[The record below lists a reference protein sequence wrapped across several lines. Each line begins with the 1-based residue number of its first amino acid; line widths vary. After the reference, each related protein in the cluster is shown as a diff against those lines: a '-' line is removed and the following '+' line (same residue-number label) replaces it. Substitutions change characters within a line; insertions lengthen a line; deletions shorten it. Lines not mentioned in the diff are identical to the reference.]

1 MKVSVIR
8 IVTLIAIVG
17 IFGSIARAA
26 EVKHKFLGVDNK
38 ANNLIYVDQTDP
50 KNNWTTAIPG
60 GSRDM
65 QIIDGNK
72 VLVSHGNGA
81 GEYNLAT
88 GKKLWSVDS
97 FKGINSARRLP
108 CGNTLLGGA
117 GKGGIVIYT
126 IDAKGKKLDELLL
139 KGLGNLRLM
148 RRLKNGNIL
157 LTVGKRV
164 VEVDAKGK
172 IVWEAKIPGKGYKA
186 VRLPCGNTLVSTAG
200 AVVIVEIGADGKTV
214 SSVGGREAHPDILLD
229 CFSGFEALKNGN
241 VVVANWLGHGNMG
254 KAAKHLIEF
263 DRKNKIVWTWGDNKV
278 AKVLT
283 NVLIADDV
291 KPASATTA
299 ADGEWTALFDG
310 KTLGGWTNPYTWG
323 KAAVVDGEIHLTTT
337 KRKFFLTTA
346 KQYADFIFEVEVKMP
361 EGKSNSGFM
370 FRCHRKPNKVFGYQ
384 AEVDPSDRKWSG
396 GLYDEGRRGW
406 LHPNKRKKETIA
418 AFRKNAGDS
427 FKRDDWN
434 KYRIECV
441 GESIKISVNGVM
453 TTDFKDAM
461 DAQGYL
467 ALQHH
472 GEKGKIYRFRNIR
485 VKVIKP
491 AKE

>member
-1 MKVSVIR
+1 M
-8 IVTLIAIVG
+8 LIAIVG

-50 KNNWTTAIPG
+50 KNNWTAAIPS

-126 IDAKGKKLDELLL
+126 IDAKGKTLSELLL

-186 VRLPCGNTLVSTAG
+186 VRLPCGNTLVSTAS
-200 AVVIVEIGADGKTV
+200 AVVIVEIDADGKTV
-214 SSVGGREAHPDILLD
+214 SSVGGRKAHPDILLD

-254 KAAKHLIEF
+254 KDAKHLIEF

-291 KPASATTA
+291 KPAAAA

-310 KTLGGWTNPYTWG
+310 KTLEGWTNPYTWG
-323 KAAVVDGEIHLTTT
+323 KATVVDGEIHLTTT

-406 LHPNKRKKETIA
+406 LHPNKKKKETIA

-441 GESIKISVNGVM
+441 GDRLKISVNGVM
-453 TTDFKDAM
+453 TTDFRDAT

>member
-1 MKVSVIR
+1 MKSSIIR
-8 IVTLIAIVG
+8 IVALIAAVCALAPV
-17 IFGSIARAA
+17 ARAA
-26 EVKHKFLGVDNK
+26 DITHKFLGVDNK
-38 ANNLIYVDQTDP
+38 ANNLIYVDQTDAA
-50 KNNWTTAIPG
+50 KNWTTAIPG
-60 GSRDM
+60 GSRDL

-81 GEYNLAT
+81 GEYDLAT
-88 GKKLWSVDS
+88 GKKLWSIDS
-97 FKGINSARRLP
+97 FRGINSARRLP

-117 GKGGIVIYT
+117 GKGGIAIYT
-126 IDAKGKKLDELLL
+126 VDAKGKTLNTRIL
-139 KGLGNLRLM
+139 KGMRDLRLM
-148 RRLKNGNIL
+148 RALKNGNIL
-157 LTVGKRV
+157 LTIGGPYRA

-172 IVWEAKIPGKGYKA
+172 IVWQAKLPGKGYKA
-186 VRLPCGNTLVSTAG
+186 TRLPCGNTLVSTAN
-200 AVVIVEIGADGKTV
+200 AVQIVEFDANGKTV
-214 SSVGGREAHPDILLD
+214 NCVGGKKSHPDMLLD
-229 CFSGFEALKNGN
+229 CFSGFDTLKNGN
-241 VVVANWLGHGNMG
+241 VVVANWLGHGNQG
-254 KAAKHLIEF
+254 KGKHLIEF
-263 DRKNKIVWTWGDNKV
+263 DKKNKVIWTWGDHKT

-283 NVLIADDV
+283 NVLLTDEIKPTTSPAD
-291 KPASATTA
+291 A
-299 ADGEWTALFDG
+299 GQWTALFDG
-310 KTLGGWTNPYTWG
+310 KTLNGWTNPYEWG
-323 KAAVVDGEIHLTTT
+323 KAAIVDGEIHLTTT

-406 LHPNKRKKETIA
+406 LYPNKKKKETIA
-418 AFRKNAGDS
+418 AFRKNAGET
-427 FKRDDWN
+427 FKRNDWN

-441 GESIKISVNGVM
+441 GMSLKISVNGVM
-453 TTDFKDAM
+453 TTDFKDAT

>member
-1 MKVSVIR
+1 MKASLIR
-8 IVTLIAIVG
+8 ITVLVAVIGAL
-17 IFGSIARAA
+17 SPPARSADIT
-26 EVKHKFLGVDNK
+26 HKFLGVDNK
-38 ANNLIYVDQTDP
+38 ANNLVYVDQTDA

-60 GSRDM
+60 GSRDL
-65 QIIDGNK
+65 QIIEGNK

-81 GEYNLAT
+81 GEYDLAT
-88 GKKLWSVDS
+88 GKKLWAIDS
-97 FKGINSARRLP
+97 FKGVNTARRLP
-108 CGNTLLGGA
+108 CGNTLLGA
-117 GKGGIVIYT
+117 GGRGGIVIYT
-126 IDAKGKKLDELLL
+126 VDRTGKKLGELLL

-186 VRLPCGNTLVSTAG
+186 VRLPQGNTLVSTAG
-200 AVVIVEIGADGKTV
+200 AVVIVEIDSGGKTV
-214 SSVGGREAHPDILLD
+214 SSVGGRKNHPKLLLD
-229 CFSGFEALKNGN
+229 CFSGFDTLKNGN
-241 VVVANWLGHGNMG
+241 VIVANWLGHGNIG
-254 KAAKHLIEF
+254 KGKHLIEF
-263 DRKNKIVWTWGDNKV
+263 DRNNKVVWTWGDHKA
-278 AKVLT
+278 AKAIT
-283 NVLIADDV
+283 NMLLLDDV
-291 KPASATTA
+291 KQSAPAA
-299 ADGEWTALFDG
+299 AAAGDWQALFDG
-310 KTLGGWTNPYTWG
+310 KTLDGWTNPYTWG
-323 KAAVVDGEIHLTTT
+323 KATVVDGEIHLTTT

-406 LHPNKRKKETIA
+406 LYPNKKKKETIA
-418 AFRKNAGDS
+418 AFRKKAGDS
-427 FKRDDWN
+427 FKRNDWN

-441 GESIKISVNGVM
+441 GDNLKISVNGVQ
-453 TTDFKDAM
+453 TTDFKDSV

>member
-8 IVTLIAIVG
+8 ILMLIAIVG

-50 KNNWTTAIPG
+50 KNNWTAAIPS

-126 IDAKGKKLDELLL
+126 IDAKGKTLSELLL

-186 VRLPCGNTLVSTAG
+186 VRLPCGNTLVSTAS
-200 AVVIVEIGADGKTV
+200 AVVIVEIDADGKTV
-214 SSVGGREAHPDILLD
+214 SSVGGRKAHPDILLD

-254 KAAKHLIEF
+254 KDAKHLIEF

-291 KPASATTA
+291 KPAAAA

-310 KTLGGWTNPYTWG
+310 KTLEGWTNPYTWG
-323 KAAVVDGEIHLTTT
+323 KATVVDGEIHLTTT

-406 LHPNKRKKETIA
+406 LHPNKKKKETIA

-441 GESIKISVNGVM
+441 GDRLKISVNGVM
-453 TTDFKDAM
+453 TTDFRDAT